1 MEKDNLIRVF
11 PKAFSEELCDR
22 LVKKYEDS
30 LDKDKERFGAGRMN
44 FTQLNF
50 REAGWEEEQAELVKI
65 YVEHAKKYASSV
77 GITNEWPMKYALE
90 DLRLKKYLPNDH
102 DEFGPHVDVGDN
114 KNCTR
119 FMVFFVYLDDNEE
132 GGTVFPKLNFHAKCK
147 KGDMLMFPP
156 MWTHLHAG
164 LKPKD
169 KPKYMI
175 GSYLHYVGDI

>member
-11 PKAFSEELCDR
+11 PNAFSPEFCDA
-22 LVKKYEDS
+22 LVKKFEDEKTS
-30 LDKDKERFGAGRMN
+30 NKERYSNTNVN

-50 REAGWEEEQAELVKI
+50 REAGWEKEQSEMVHTF
-65 YVEHAKKYASSV
+65 VEHAKKYAKSV

-90 DLRLKKYLPNDH
+90 DIRLKKYNANDH

-114 KNCTR
+114 RNCTR
-119 FMVFFVYLDDNEE
+119 FLVFFVYLDDNEK
-132 GGTVFPKLNFHAKCK
+132 GGTTFPKLNFQAKCK

-164 LKPKD
+164 EKPID
-169 KPKYMI
+169 KPKYI
-175 GSYLHYVGDI
+175 LGSYLLYV